1 MVRLLRFF
9 TKIRARSR
17 RCSSFSANGHAP
29 LACSV
34 ASALAAAHCRCQ
46 PFAGRNVPP
55 IEGNIDFNRL
65 VQITTPILIQRWRY
79 ENPLKSR
86 GFR

>member
-29 LACSV
+29 LACSI
-34 ASALAAAHCRCQ
+34 ASALAAARCRYQ
-46 PFAGRNVPP
+46 PFAGMNAPTT
-55 IEGNIDFNRL
+55 EGNIVFNRL
-65 VQITTPILIQRWRY
+65 MQVESYILA
-79 ENPLKSR
+79 L
-86 GFR
+86 